1 MGIFVEEAAAF
12 IIGGLI
18 GAAILCPREGVA
30 VTLTLGFVLF
40 AVCLILAAFG
50 ILDVAIDHL
59 GSDTPQ
65 ARTP

>member
-18 GAAILCPREGVA
+18 GAAILTPKEGTN

-65 ARTP
+65 TAAP